1 MATTSDTAIL
11 GHALRHKTENVCKPG
26 TVITVITIRLIGKP
40 GHLFYIKRNNPLQL
54 SQPEP
59 NDESDFFMDEDLF
72 DEIADD
78 EAPGLG
84 ILVRTDF
91 SNDEAWGTFLAKL
104 KEGEEEFS
112 SSSNREGDT
121 EMDQGE
127 PSASAPR
134 SASTSDDKMD
144 DDKNDSDGSSDQDQD
159 SVPIISILNPSL
171 EIRPYF
177 SDISNLTALRLL
189 NDVDLRKL
197 VIPPNT
203 KRFDPPNPIVDYDGW
218 QEIYHGKTL
227 WIYDATSNRD
237 QCARLVSKR
246 SDFYG
251 TATLVCHSVSFVQ
264 QLTQR
269 AEGIAGEPGYRTSV
283 SCRSTFLPVLLG

>member
-1 MATTSDTAIL
+1 
-11 GHALRHKTENVCKPG
+11 
-26 TVITVITIRLIGKP
+26 
-40 GHLFYIKRNNPLQL
+40 
-54 SQPEP
+54 
-59 NDESDFFMDEDLF
+59 MDEDLF

-104 KEGEEEFS
+104 KEGEDEFS
-112 SSSNREGDT
+112 SSAGREGDT
-121 EMDQGE
+121 EVDQDGS
-127 PSASAPR
+127 SASG
-134 SASTSDDKMD
+134 SASDVKVNEGED
-144 DDKNDSDGSSDQDQD
+144 DSDGSSDQD
-159 SVPIISILNPSL
+159 SGPIISILDPSP

-197 VIPPNT
+197 TIPPNT

-237 QCARLVSKR
+237 QCAKLVSKR

-251 TATLVCHSVSFVQ
+251 TATLVRYPTSFVQ
-264 QLTQR
+264 
-269 AEGIAGEPGYRTSV
+269 
-283 SCRSTFLPVLLG
+283 

>member
-1 MATTSDTAIL
+1 
-11 GHALRHKTENVCKPG
+11 
-26 TVITVITIRLIGKP
+26 
-40 GHLFYIKRNNPLQL
+40 
-54 SQPEP
+54 
-59 NDESDFFMDEDLF
+59 MDEDLF
-72 DEIADD
+72 DEITDD

-112 SSSNREGDT
+112 SSANREGDT
-121 EMDQGE
+121 ETDQDE
-127 PSASAPR
+127 LSASG
-134 SASTSDDKMD
+134 STSDVKVDEGED
-144 DDKNDSDGSSDQDQD
+144 GSDGSSDRD
-159 SVPIISILNPSL
+159 SGPIISILDPSP

-197 VIPPNT
+197 TIPPNT

-237 QCARLVSKR
+237 QCAKLVSKR

-251 TATLVCHSVSFVQ
+251 TATLVCHSTSFVQ
-264 QLTQR
+264 
-269 AEGIAGEPGYRTSV
+269 
-283 SCRSTFLPVLLG
+283 

>member
-1 MATTSDTAIL
+1 
-11 GHALRHKTENVCKPG
+11 
-26 TVITVITIRLIGKP
+26 
-40 GHLFYIKRNNPLQL
+40 
-54 SQPEP
+54 
-59 NDESDFFMDEDLF
+59 MDEDLF

-91 SNDEAWGTFLAKL
+91 SNDEAWQLFFAKL

-112 SSSNREGDT
+112 SSSPPGHKEDV
-121 EMDQGE
+121 EMDQDVE
-127 PSASAPR
+127 PPASASA
-134 SASTSDDKMD
+134 SASDAKAEGEIEHSDA
-144 DDKNDSDGSSDQDQD
+144 SSDQG
-159 SVPIISILNPSL
+159 SGPIIAILDPSL

-177 SDISNLTALRLL
+177 SEISNLTALRLL

-197 VIPPNT
+197 TIPPT
-203 KRFDPPNPIVDYDGW
+203 AKRVNPPNPIVDCDGW

-251 TATLVCHSVSFVQ
+251 TATLVWYPDSFV
-264 QLTQR
+264 
-269 AEGIAGEPGYRTSV
+269 
-283 SCRSTFLPVLLG
+283 

>member
-1 MATTSDTAIL
+1 MATTSDTAVL
-11 GHALRHKTENVCKPG
+11 GHASRCETEHIHEPG
-26 TVITVITIRLIGKP
+26 TGSNQLFHSLRTNLTTIT
-40 GHLFYIKRNNPLQL
+40 PLHTHRPQL

-91 SNDEAWGTFLAKL
+91 SSDEAWGSFLAKL
-104 KEGEEEFS
+104 KEGEEEYS
-112 SSSNREGDT
+112 SSAPSREEDT
-121 EMDQGE
+121 VISQDE
-127 PSASAPR
+127 PSASA
-134 SASTSDDKMD
+134 SASAPASGSEVEMD
-144 DDKNDSDGSSDQDQD
+144 DDKDGSDGSSDQD
-159 SVPIISILNPSL
+159 SGLVIAILDPSP
-171 EIRPYF
+171 EILPYF

-189 NDVDLRKL
+189 NDVDLRRL
-197 VIPPNT
+197 VIPPNA
-203 KRFDPPNPIVDYDGW
+203 KRFNPPNPIVDYDGW

-227 WIYDATSNRD
+227 WIYDAKSNQD

-251 TATLVCHSVSFVQ
+251 TAT
-264 QLTQR
+264 
-269 AEGIAGEPGYRTSV
+269 
-283 SCRSTFLPVLLG
+283 

>member
-1 MATTSDTAIL
+1 M
-11 GHALRHKTENVCKPG
+11 HRK
-26 TVITVITIRLIGKP
+26 
-40 GHLFYIKRNNPLQL
+40 L
-54 SQPEP
+54 SEPEP

-72 DEIADD
+72 DEITDD

-112 SSSNREGDT
+112 PPAGREKDMG
-121 EMDQGE
+121 MDQDE
-127 PSASAPR
+127 P
-134 SASTSDDKMD
+134 SASTSDVKVD
-144 DDKNDSDGSSDQDQD
+144 DEKGDSDGSSDQD
-159 SVPIISILNPSL
+159 SGLIISILDPSP

-189 NDVDLRKL
+189 NDVDLRRL
-197 VIPPNT
+197 TIPPNT
-203 KRFDPPNPIVDYDGW
+203 KRFVPPNPIVDCDGW
-218 QEIYHGKTL
+218 QEIYHGKSL
-227 WIYDATSNRD
+227 WIYDAKSNED

-251 TATLVCHSVSFVQ
+251 TATLV
-264 QLTQR
+264 R
-269 AEGIAGEPGYRTSV
+269 R
-283 SCRSTFLPVLLG
+283 LLHPSIS

>member
-1 MATTSDTAIL
+1 MATTSDTAVL
-11 GHALRHKTENVCKPG
+11 GHGSRRKTENLHKSGMSKRFFTFSVGNWNRSHP
-26 TVITVITIRLIGKP
+26 
-40 GHLFYIKRNNPLQL
+40 IKQTQL

-59 NDESDFFMDEDLF
+59 RDESDFFMDEDLF
-72 DEIADD
+72 DEITDD

-91 SNDEAWGTFLAKL
+91 SNDGAWGTFLAKL

-112 SSSNREGDT
+112 SPVGREGGT
-121 EMDQGE
+121 ETDQDE
-127 PSASAPR
+127 PSASA
-134 SASTSDDKMD
+134 SATDVKTDDGE
-144 DDKNDSDGSSDQDQD
+144 NGSDGSSDQDLG
-159 SVPIISILNPSL
+159 PIISILDPSP

-197 VIPPNT
+197 VTPPNT
-203 KRFDPPNPIVDYDGW
+203 RRFDPPNPIVDYDGW

-227 WIYDATSNRD
+227 WIYDATSNQD

-251 TATLVCHSVSFVQ
+251 TAT
-264 QLTQR
+264 
-269 AEGIAGEPGYRTSV
+269 
-283 SCRSTFLPVLLG
+283 

>member
-1 MATTSDTAIL
+1 MIY
-11 GHALRHKTENVCKPG
+11 REN
-26 TVITVITIRLIGKP
+26 TLITRQNTHHRGQT
-40 GHLFYIKRNNPLQL
+40 LQL

-91 SNDEAWGTFLAKL
+91 SNEEAWGTFLAKL

-112 SSSNREGDT
+112 SPAGQEEDA
-121 EMDQGE
+121 EMGQDE
-127 PSASAPR
+127 PSASA
-134 SASTSDDKMD
+134 SSSDVKVD
-144 DDKNDSDGSSDQDQD
+144 DDKDGSDGSSDQD
-159 SVPIISILNPSL
+159 SGLIISILDPSP

-177 SDISNLTALRLL
+177 SDISNLAALRLL

-197 VIPPNT
+197 TIPPNT

-237 QCARLVSKR
+237 QCAKLVSKR

-251 TATLVCHSVSFVQ
+251 TATLVYHPDLFAHY
-264 QLTQR
+264 LTR
-269 AEGIAGEPGYRTSV
+269 RKEGTAGEQGYRTYAN
-283 SCRSTFLPVLLG
+283 CRLTFPRALSR

>member
-1 MATTSDTAIL
+1 MTGGGWEPFTPKI
-11 GHALRHKTENVCKPG
+11 
-26 TVITVITIRLIGKP
+26 
-40 GHLFYIKRNNPLQL
+40 QL
-54 SQPEP
+54 SRPEP

-91 SNDEAWGTFLAKL
+91 SNEEAWRSFLTKL
-104 KEGEEEFS
+104 KVGEEEFS
-112 SSSNREGDT
+112 SSENREEDT

-127 PSASAPR
+127 PSASA
-134 SASTSDDKMD
+134 SVSTSGDKMGD
-144 DDKNDSDGSSDQDQD
+144 NRDGSDGSSDQGPG
-159 SVPIISILNPSL
+159 PIIAILDPSP

-177 SDISNLTALRLL
+177 SEISNLTALRLL

-197 VIPPNT
+197 TIPPNT
-203 KRFDPPNPIVDYDGW
+203 KRFSPPNPIVDCDGW

-227 WIYDATSNRD
+227 WIYDATSNQD

-251 TATLVCHSVSFVQ
+251 TAT
-264 QLTQR
+264 
-269 AEGIAGEPGYRTSV
+269 
-283 SCRSTFLPVLLG
+283 

>member
-1 MATTSDTAIL
+1 MTGSL
-11 GHALRHKTENVCKPG
+11 VYQH
-26 TVITVITIRLIGKP
+26 
-40 GHLFYIKRNNPLQL
+40 QL
-54 SQPEP
+54 PRPEP
-59 NDESDFFMDEDLF
+59 NADSDFFMDEDLF

-91 SNDEAWGTFLAKL
+91 SNDEAWRSFLAKL

-112 SSSNREGDT
+112 SPASQEVVDT
-121 EMDQGE
+121 KMDQDE
-127 PSASAPR
+127 PSVST
-134 SASTSDDKMD
+134 STSDVKGD
-144 DDKNDSDGSSDQDQD
+144 DDKDDSGGSSDQG
-159 SVPIISILNPSL
+159 SGPIIAVLDPGP

-177 SDISNLTALRLL
+177 SEISNLTALRLL

-197 VIPPNT
+197 TIPPNA
-203 KRFDPPNPIVDYDGW
+203 KRFNPPNPIVDYDGW

-227 WIYDATSNRD
+227 WIYDATSNQD

-251 TATLVCHSVSFVQ
+251 TAT
-264 QLTQR
+264 
-269 AEGIAGEPGYRTSV
+269 
-283 SCRSTFLPVLLG
+283 